1 MRKVRKRKKDISII
15 FISDEKKE
23 PVSIKLSSTAFKS
36 ILISAGLVLFLMIL
50 GGVYYYKV
58 IGILADYDNMKQKS
72 RQTEEYK
79 KLVYSVAKKFEG
91 IEQKDKQ
98 IRKLLGVE
106 KTDSNEEYDTKKP
119 PAKNDAQD
127 MKILSDEMKFALGRD
142 GVEKVALEKY
152 SISPRHIPYRIPVA
166 GYITKDFQKDDLL
179 TGESHTGIDI
189 VAKEGSV
196 IRSVADGVIVFSNW
210 THEWG
215 NMIIVDHFSGFVSF
229 YKHNKRHL
237 IGEKDFV
244 RKGQP
249 IALMGNSGVSSGT
262 HLHFE
267 LWRNGKPV
275 DPKEYIINL

>member
-23 PVSIKLSSTAFKS
+23 PISIKLSNTVFKS
-36 ILISAGLVLFLMIL
+36 ILVSAGLVLLLIIIS
-50 GGVYYYKV
+50 GIYYYRV
-58 IGILADYDNMKQKS
+58 LGILADYDNMKQKS
-72 RQTEEYK
+72 KQTEEYK
-79 KLVYSVAKKFEG
+79 KLVYRVVRKFKG
-91 IEQKDKQ
+91 IEQTDKQ

-106 KTDSNEEYDTKKP
+106 KNDGNKEYDAKKSS
-119 PAKNDAQD
+119 AKNDAQNMD
-127 MKILSDEMKFALGRD
+127 ILSDEMKLVLGQDRI
-142 GVEKVALEKY
+142 EKVALEKY
-152 SISPRHIPYRIPVA
+152 SVSPRYIPYRIPVA
-166 GYITKDFQKDDLL
+166 GYITKDFQKNDLL

-189 VAKEGSV
+189 AAKEGSV

-210 THEWG
+210 TDEWG
-215 NMIIVDHFSGFVSF
+215 NMIIIDHFNGFLSF

-237 IGEKDFV
+237 VGEKDFV
-244 RKGQP
+244 KKGQP

>member
-23 PVSIKLSSTAFKS
+23 PVSIKLSSIAFKS
-36 ILISAGLVLFLMIL
+36 ILISAGLVLFLIIL

-58 IGILADYDNMKQKS
+58 LGILADYDNMKQKS

-79 KLVYSVAKKFEG
+79 KLVYRVARKFEG

-106 KTDSNEEYDTKKP
+106 KTDSDKEYDIKKSP
-119 PAKNDAQD
+119 AENDAKN
-127 MKILSDEMKFALGRD
+127 MEILSDEMKFAFGQD
-142 GVEKVALEKY
+142 GVEKVALGKY
-152 SISPRHIPYRIPVA
+152 SISPRYIPYRIPIA
-166 GYITKDFQKDDLL
+166 GYITKDFQKNDLL

-196 IRSVADGVIVFSNW
+196 IRSVADGVIVFSNR

-215 NMIIVDHFSGFVSF
+215 NMIIIDHLNGFVSF

-237 IGEKDFV
+237 VGEKDFV
-244 RKGQP
+244 KKGQV

-267 LWRNGKPV
+267 WWRNGKPV